1 MLVSK
6 PFTLSWDV
14 PANNGGTPIIDYTIY
29 EYKNGDYELLESGI
43 TESSYVASW
52 VLVAEMTY
60 TYVVSA
66 RNIMGESSKST
77 SFVVIPIDIPTAPL
91 NLESVEATD
100 KIIKISWSPP

>member
-1 MLVSK
+1 MLVGK

-29 EYKNGDYELLESGI
+29 EYKNDGDYELLESGI

-52 VLVAEMTY
+52 ELVAETTY

-66 RNIMGESSKST
+66 RNIMGESSKSL
-77 SFVVIPIDIPTAPL
+77 SLEVIPIDIPTAP
-91 NLESVEATD
+91 
-100 KIIKISWSPP
+100 